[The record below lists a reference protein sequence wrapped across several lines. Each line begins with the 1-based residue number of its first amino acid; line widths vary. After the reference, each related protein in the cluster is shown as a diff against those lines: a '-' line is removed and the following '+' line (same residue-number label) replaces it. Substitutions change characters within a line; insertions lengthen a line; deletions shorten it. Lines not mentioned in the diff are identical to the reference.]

1 MVTDLLAC
9 VLTTPPGQL
18 GADIAVGSAQRFGVP
33 MGFGGPH
40 AAFIA
45 AHERAARSMP
55 GRIVGVSTD
64 TAGRPALR
72 LALQTREQHIRRE
85 KATSNICTA
94 QVLLANI
101 AGLLRRLARPRR
113 PDPDRRTGPA
123 AHVDRRRRPARRRG
137 RASCNDTWF
146 DTLRLSGD
154 VGRRCAVAAALAA
167 GFNIRRVDD
176 TTVSAHVRRDD
187 HRSTT
192 SPRSSPRSVA
202 RRLDAADVDLAPDG
216 LPVDAAADPTSS
228 SPSRSSTATTASTRC
243 SATCAASATVTSRST
258 AR

>member
-1 MVTDLLAC
+1 M
-9 VLTTPPGQL
+9 
-18 GADIAVGSAQRFGVP
+18 GADIAIGSAQRFGVP

-45 AHERAARSMP
+45 ADDRSPAPLP

-101 AGLLRRLARPRR
+101 AGLYAAWHGPEGLRRIAERVHRL
-113 PDPDRRTGPA
+113 TSVG
-123 AHVDRRRRPARRRG
+123 RRG
-137 RASCNDTWF
+137 GAGAAVCSSCNDTWF
-146 DTLRLSGD
+146 DTIPVQVPERRPDRRARRREPASTCAPSTPTVVGVSFDETTTDLHTVHD
-154 VGRRCAVAAALAA
+154 VLAVLGVPVHGVDRRPDRRRHGRRCPAAA
-167 GFNIRRVDD
+167 
-176 TTVSAHVRRDD
+176 
-187 HRSTT
+187 
-192 SPRSSPRSVA
+192 
-202 RRLDAADVDLAPDG
+202 
-216 LPVDAAADPTSS
+216 PTSS
-228 SPSRSSTATTASTRC
+228 SPTRCSTATTASTRC
-243 SATCAASATVTSRST
+243 SATCAGSPTRTSRST